1 MQYKPLAAATA
12 GHALSDGF
20 VNLVPPLWYE
30 VRRLFALSNAR
41 LGSVQMA
48 FSLVTNFG
56 QLLFGYL
63 IDRKHWHNVVGLGI
77 FISAVF
83 TCTVGFM
90 PNLWSFVAILVASGV
105 GTALFHPQGAALAA
119 QASGTRR
126 AFGMSIFGMGGA
138 VGYAAGAVLGPWLHQ
153 LGLEM
158 GMGPMQGFIFVLPF
172 GLLLAFVLHSYSR
185 GHSPQAPRTRFQLRQ
200 HVLPYWRSLTPVL
213 IVMVLRS
220 MTVVA
225 YASFFQVIM
234 GDRGFSEM
242 QQGWTLFWFVFGGA
256 IGGMLG
262 AHLSDSWGRRFM
274 TVGSLLVSPPLLY
287 YSLQAPYS
295 LALALLFF
303 SGFTLRAAESVNIA
317 QTQDIVPHGMSMA
330 SSIGMG
336 LAWGL
341 AGIIAPIVGLV
352 SDHTGSLTY
361 ALSLTVILPVVAAA
375 VALVL
380 PTRPVGEA
388 LPGAS
393 Q

>member
-1 MQYKPLAAATA
+1 MEYKLLSAATA

-20 VNLVPPLWYE
+20 VNLVPPLWHE
-30 VRRLFALSNAR
+30 VRSIFALTNAQ

-63 IDRKHWHNVVGLGI
+63 IDRKHWHNVVGLGV

-90 PNLWSFVAILVASGV
+90 PNLWSFVGILVASGI

-119 QASGTRR
+119 HASGTRR

-153 LGLEM
+153 LGVAM

-172 GLLLAFVLHSYSR
+172 GLLLAFILHSYSR
-185 GHSPQAPRTRFQLRQ
+185 DHNPGGAQIRFRLRE
-200 HVLPYWRSLTPVL
+200 HLLPSWRSLMPVL

-234 GDRGFSEM
+234 GERGFAEM

-274 TVGSLLVSPPLLY
+274 TVSSLLVSPPLLY
-287 YSLQAPYS
+287 YSLEAPYD
-295 LALALLFF
+295 LALALLFL

-317 QTQDIVPHGMSMA
+317 QTQDIVPHGMSTA

-341 AGIIAPIVGLV
+341 AGIITPIVGLV
-352 SDHTGSLTY
+352 SDHTGSLSY
-361 ALSLTVILPVVAAA
+361 ALSLTVIFPVIAAA

-380 PTRPVGEA
+380 PTRAVGEA
-388 LPGAS
+388 RPRAS
-393 Q
+393 